1 MRGLA
6 PATQSRTRVTA
17 GTLPAPYARRVNR
30 LASEGSPYLRQHA
43 DNPVDWYP
51 WGTEAFA
58 EARSSDRPVL
68 LSVGYSAC
76 HWCHVMAHESFEDPA
91 TAELMNRLYVNVK
104 VDREERP
111 DVDSLYM
118 EAVTSLTGHGGWPMT
133 VFLTP
138 EGEPFFAGT
147 YFPPTSRQGMPS
159 FPDVLERVGEAWEER
174 RSEVRQQAQRIT
186 EALDRAGRLPLGAGG
201 EPPGSETLAQ
211 AAAALRQQYDAAWG
225 GFGRAP
231 KFPQAMTL
239 EALLRHWRHSGDDD
253 TAAMVLNSLDC
264 MASGGI
270 YDHLGGGFSRYATDQ
285 RWLVPHFEKMLYDNA
300 LLLGLYTQA
309 WQITGKAR
317 YRQVVD
323 ETVGYLLRDLRL
335 ADGGF
340 ASAEDADSEGV
351 EGKFYVWSVDE
362 IRAAVGDA
370 AAGAALDWYGASEE
384 GNFEGANILWRPV
397 RGDLLRP
404 PEVEAARRALF
415 EVRSG
420 RVRPG
425 LDDKVLTEWNGLVI
439 SALARAATATGNDAW
454 LAAAVACGEFLT
466 ENLRRPDGRW
476 LRSWQAGDA
485 ERPAGARHLACA
497 ADYAAMLD
505 AFCRL
510 AEATGCARWIDE
522 ARRTAD
528 DLLELFWDHDTG
540 GLLTCGRD
548 AEPLVAT
555 PRDLFDNATPSAN
568 SAAALGLLRLG
579 ALVGNEKYN
588 DRATDICSLLGPLA
602 AEHPSAFGNL
612 LCALDLHATG
622 ATEVVVTGD
631 RADLVEVVHR
641 EWLPNVVLAW
651 GEPYDSPLWHQ
662 RPDGAAYVC
671 RRYTCAAPATDA
683 GTLRRQLEMTP
694 AGGP

>member
-1 MRGLA
+1 M
-6 PATQSRTRVTA
+6 
-17 GTLPAPYARRVNR
+17 NR
-30 LASEGSPYLRQHA
+30 LAAEGSPYLRQHA

-51 WGTEAFA
+51 WGDEAFA
-58 EARSSDRPVL
+58 EARRGDRPVL
-68 LSVGYSAC
+68 LSVGYSSC

-91 TAELMNRLYVNVK
+91 TAELMNRLFVNVK

-147 YFPPTSRQGMPS
+147 YFPPTPRQGMPS
-159 FPDVLERVGEAWEER
+159 FADVLERVSEAWHER
-174 RSEVRQQAQRIT
+174 RSDIRRQAQQIT
-186 EALDRAGRLPLGAGG
+186 EALDRAGRLPLADGG
-201 EPPGSETLAQ
+201 DPPDSEVLAQ
-211 AAAALRQQYDAAWG
+211 AAAALRRQYDAAWG

-239 EALLRHWRHSGDDD
+239 EALLRHWWHSGDDD
-253 TAAMVLNSLDC
+253 VATMVLNSLDC

-300 LLLGLYTQA
+300 LLLGLYTHA
-309 WQITGKAR
+309 WQITAKPR

-323 ETVGYLLRDLRL
+323 ETVAYLMRDLRL

-351 EGKFYVWSVDE
+351 EGKFYVWSIDE
-362 IRAAVGDA
+362 IRATVGDA
-370 AAGAALDWYGASEE
+370 TADAVIEWYGAGEA

-404 PEVEAARRALF
+404 AEVESARRALL
-415 EVRSG
+415 ETRSG
-420 RVRPG
+420 RARPG
-425 LDDKVLTEWNGLVI
+425 LDDKVLTEWNGLAI
-439 SALARAATATGNDAW
+439 SALARAAAATGDAAW
-454 LAAAVACGEFLT
+454 LAAAEACGEFLIGH
-466 ENLRRPDGRW
+466 LRRPDGRW
-476 LRSWQAGDA
+476 LRSWQAGDG
-485 ERPAGARHLACA
+485 ERPAGARHLACG
-497 ADYAAMLD
+497 ADYAALLD

-510 AEATGCARWIDE
+510 AEATGRARWMDE
-522 ARRTAD
+522 AVGTAD
-528 DLLELFWDHDTG
+528 DLLALFWDRAEG
-540 GLLTCGRD
+540 GILTCGSD

-555 PRDLFDNATPSAN
+555 PRDFFDNATPSAN

-579 ALVGNEKYN
+579 ALTGRSHYTEHAEK
-588 DRATDICSLLGPLA
+588 ICGMLGPLA

-612 LCALDLHATG
+612 LCALDLYTTG
-622 ATEVVVTGD
+622 ATEVVVTGK
-631 RADLVEVVHR
+631 RPDLVEVVQR
-641 EWLPNVVLAW
+641 TWLPNGVLAW

-662 RPDGAAYVC
+662 RPPGAAYVC
-671 RRYTCAAPATDA
+671 RRYTCAAPTTDA
-683 GTLRRQLEMTP
+683 ATLRAQLAP
-694 AGGP
+694 GGHGP

>member
-1 MRGLA
+1 M
-6 PATQSRTRVTA
+6 
-17 GTLPAPYARRVNR
+17 NR
-30 LASEGSPYLRQHA
+30 LAAEGSPYLRQHA

-51 WGTEAFA
+51 WGTEAFE
-58 EARSSDRPVL
+58 EARRADKPVL
-68 LSVGYSAC
+68 LSVGYSSC

-91 TAELMNRLYVNVK
+91 TAELMNRWFVNVK

-147 YFPPTSRQGMPS
+147 YFPPTPRHGMPS
-159 FPDVLERVGEAWEER
+159 FGNVLERVREAWGER
-174 RSEVRQQAQRIT
+174 RGDVRDQARRIT
-186 EALDRAGRLPLGAGG
+186 AALDRAARL
-201 EPPGSETLAQ
+201 PPGSGVVPDGDEVL
-211 AAAALRQQYDAAWG
+211 AAAVGALRRQYDAAWG
-225 GFGRAP
+225 GFGHAP

-239 EALLRHWRHSGDDD
+239 QALLRHWRNSGDDD
-253 TAAMVLNSLDC
+253 VLAMVVNSLDT

-300 LLLGLYTQA
+300 LLLGLYTSA
-309 WQITGKAR
+309 WQVTGKAR
-317 YRQVVD
+317 YRQVMD
-323 ETVGYLLRDLRL
+323 ETVGYLLRDLRRPE
-335 ADGGF
+335 GGF

-351 EGKFYVWSVDE
+351 EGKFYVWSLEE
-362 IRAAVGDA
+362 IRSVTGEAADA
-370 AAGAALDWYGASEE
+370 AIEWYGATAE

-404 PEVEAARRALF
+404 PEVEVARRSLF
-415 EVRSG
+415 EARSG

-425 LDDKVLTEWNGLVI
+425 LDDKVLTEWNGLLI
-439 SALARAATATGNDAW
+439 AALAVAAVATGNSAW
-454 LAAAVACGEFLT
+454 LAAATECGEFLLQ
-466 ENLRRPDGRW
+466 NLRRADGRW

-497 ADYAAMLD
+497 ADYAAVLE

-510 AEATGCARWIDE
+510 GEATGRRRWIDE

-528 DLLELFWDHDTG
+528 DLLELFGDPAGG
-540 GLLTCGRD
+540 GLLTCGHD

-555 PRDLFDNATPSAN
+555 PRDLFDNATPSAG

-579 ALVGNEKYN
+579 ALVGEDRYQ
-588 DRATDICSLLGPLA
+588 DRAAEILALLGPLA
-602 AEHPSAFGNL
+602 GEHPSAFGNL

-622 ATEVVVTGD
+622 ATEIVITGA
-631 RADLVEVVHR
+631 RRDLVEVVHSS
-641 EWLPNVVLAW
+641 WLPHAVLAW
-651 GEPYDSPLWHQ
+651 GEPYDSPLWAE

-671 RRYTCAAPATDA
+671 RQYTCATPATDVA
-683 GTLRRQLEMTP
+683 TLRHQLEVTVP
-694 AGGP
+694 RDP

>member
-1 MRGLA
+1 M
-6 PATQSRTRVTA
+6 
-17 GTLPAPYARRVNR
+17 NR
-30 LASEGSPYLRQHA
+30 LAVEGSPYLRQHA

-51 WGTEAFA
+51 WGTEAFD
-58 EARSSDRPVL
+58 EARRSDRPVL
-68 LSVGYSAC
+68 LSVGYSSC

-91 TAELMNRLYVNVK
+91 TAEVMNRLYVNVK

-138 EGEPFFAGT
+138 EAEPFFAGT
-147 YFPPTSRQGMPS
+147 YFPPTARHGMPS
-159 FPDVLERVGEAWEER
+159 FNDVLQRVHEAWTAR
-174 RSEVRQQAQRIT
+174 RSDVRDQARRIT
-186 EALDRAGRLPLGAGG
+186 EALDRSSRLPLTAGAG
-201 EPPGSETLAQ
+201 PPGGEVLAG
-211 AAAALRQQYDAAWG
+211 AAAGLRLQYDAAWG
-225 GFGRAP
+225 GFGHAP

-239 EALLRHWRHSGDDD
+239 EALMRHWRNSGDDD
-253 TAAMVLNSLDC
+253 VMSMVVNSLDC

-300 LLLGLYTQA
+300 LLLRLYTAA
-309 WQITGKAR
+309 WQVTGKAR
-317 YRQVVD
+317 YRQVID
-323 ETVGYLLRDLRL
+323 ETVGYLLRDLL
-335 ADGGF
+335 QPGGGL

-351 EGKFYVWSVDE
+351 EGKFYVWSLDE
-362 IRAAVGDA
+362 IRAVAGDA
-370 AAGAALDWYGASEE
+370 ADAAIDWYGASEA

-404 PEVEAARRALF
+404 PEVEAARRALL
-415 EVRSG
+415 EARSE

-425 LDDKVLTEWNGLVI
+425 LDDKVLTEWNGLAI
-439 SALARAATATGNDAW
+439 AALAAAATATGDGAW
-454 LAAAVACGEFLT
+454 LAAATGCGEFLL

-485 ERPAGARHLACA
+485 DRPAGARHLACA
-497 ADYAAMLD
+497 ADYAAVLD

-510 AEATGCARWIDE
+510 GEATGKARWIDE

-528 DLLELFWDHDTG
+528 DLLELFWDPDG
-540 GLLTCGRD
+540 SGLLTCGRD

-579 ALVGNEKYN
+579 ALVGNEEYHH
-588 DRATDICSLLGPLA
+588 RAEAILSLLGPLA
-602 AEHPSAFGNL
+602 ANAPSAFGNL

-622 ATEVVVTGD
+622 ATEVVITGD
-631 RADLVEVVHR
+631 RPDLVEAVHR
-641 EWLPNVVLAW
+641 AWLPNAVLAW
-651 GEPYDSPLWHQ
+651 GEPYDSPLWEG

-671 RRYTCAAPATDA
+671 HRYTCAAPATDPA
-683 GTLRRQLEMTP
+683 TLRHQLGTDATGTP
-694 AGGP
+694 

>member
-1 MRGLA
+1 M
-6 PATQSRTRVTA
+6 
-17 GTLPAPYARRVNR
+17 NR

-51 WGTEAFA
+51 WGTEAFD
-58 EARSSDRPVL
+58 EARRGDKPVL

-76 HWCHVMAHESFEDPA
+76 HWCHVMAHESFEDSSV
-91 TAELMNRLYVNVK
+91 AELMNRLFVNVK

-147 YFPPTSRQGMPS
+147 YFPPTARHGMPS
-159 FPDVLERVGEAWEER
+159 FSDVLQRVHQAWEER
-174 RSEVRQQAQRIT
+174 RGDVRDQARRIT
-186 EALDRAGRLPLGAGG
+186 EALDRSGRLPLSAGG
-201 EPPGSETLAQ
+201 SPRGGEVLVQ
-211 AAAALRQQYDAAWG
+211 AAVALRPQYDAAWG

-239 EALLRHWRHSGDDD
+239 EALLRHWRNSGDDD
-253 TAAMVLNSLDC
+253 VMAMVLNSLDC

-300 LLLGLYTQA
+300 LLLGLYTHA
-309 WQITGKAR
+309 WQITGKPR
-317 YRQVVD
+317 YRQVMD
-323 ETVGYLLRDLRL
+323 ETVGYLLRDLCL
-335 ADGGF
+335 TGGGF

-351 EGKFYVWSVDE
+351 EGKFYVWSIDE
-362 IRAAVGDA
+362 IRAVAGEA
-370 AAGAALDWYGASEE
+370 AEAAIDWYGATTE
-384 GNFEGANILWRPV
+384 GNFEGGNILWRPV

-404 PEVEAARRALF
+404 PEVETARQALF
-415 EVRSG
+415 EARSG

-425 LDDKVLTEWNGLVI
+425 LDDKVLTEWNGLAIV
-439 SALARAATATGNDAW
+439 ALAGAATATGNDAW
-454 LAAAVACGEFLT
+454 LAAATSCGEFLA

-510 AEATGCARWIDE
+510 GEATGQARWIDE

-528 DLLELFWDHDTG
+528 DLLELFWDHDNG

-568 SAAALGLLRLG
+568 SAAALGLFRLG
-579 ALVGNEKYN
+579 ALIGNDAYN

-602 AEHPSAFGNL
+602 GEHPSAFGNL
-612 LCALDLHATG
+612 LCALDLHAAGT
-622 ATEVVVTGD
+622 TEVVVTGD
-631 RADLVEVVHR
+631 RADLVEVVHQQ
-641 EWLPNVVLAW
+641 WLPNAVLAW
-651 GEPYDSPLWHQ
+651 GEPYDSPLSRH
-662 RPDGAAYVC
+662 RPPRAAFVC

-683 GTLRRQLEMTP
+683 ATLRRQLATGA
-694 AGGP
+694 AGS

>member
-1 MRGLA
+1 M
-6 PATQSRTRVTA
+6 
-17 GTLPAPYARRVNR
+17 
-30 LASEGSPYLRQHA
+30 
-43 DNPVDWYP
+43 
-51 WGTEAFA
+51 
-58 EARSSDRPVL
+58 
-68 LSVGYSAC
+68 
-76 HWCHVMAHESFEDPA
+76 
-91 TAELMNRLYVNVK
+91 AELMNRLFVNVK

-147 YFPPTSRQGMPS
+147 YFPPTARGGMPS
-159 FPDVLERVGEAWEER
+159 FTDVLQRVHQAWDER
-174 RSEVRQQAQRIT
+174 RGDVRDQARRIT
-186 EALDRAGRLPLGAGG
+186 EALDRSGRLPLSAGG
-201 EPPGSETLAQ
+201 SPPGGEVLVQ
-211 AAAALRQQYDAAWG
+211 AAVALRPQYDAAWG

-239 EALLRHWRHSGDDD
+239 EALLRHWRNSGDDD
-253 TAAMVLNSLDC
+253 VMAMVLNSLDC

-300 LLLGLYTQA
+300 LLLGLYTHA
-309 WQITGKAR
+309 WQVTGKPR
-317 YRQVVD
+317 YRQVMD
-323 ETVGYLLRDLRL
+323 ETVGYLLRDLCL
-335 ADGGF
+335 TGGGF

-351 EGKFYVWSVDE
+351 EGKFYVWSIDE
-362 IRAAVGDA
+362 IRAVAGDA
-370 AAGAALDWYGASEE
+370 AEAAIDWYGATAE
-384 GNFEGANILWRPV
+384 GNFEGGNILWRPV

-404 PEVEAARRALF
+404 PKVETARQALF
-415 EVRSG
+415 AARSG

-425 LDDKVLTEWNGLVI
+425 LDDKVLTEWNGLAI
-439 SALARAATATGNDAW
+439 AALAGAATATGNDAW
-454 LAAAVACGEFLT
+454 LAAATSCGEFLT

-476 LRSWQAGDA
+476 MRSWQAGDA

-497 ADYAAMLD
+497 ADYAAILD

-510 AEATGCARWIDE
+510 GEATGQARWIHE

-528 DLLELFWDHDTG
+528 DLLELFWDPEGG

-568 SAAALGLLRLG
+568 SAAALGLFRLG
-579 ALVGNEKYN
+579 ALIGSDAYN
-588 DRATDICSLLGPLA
+588 DRATDICALLGPLA
-602 AEHPSAFGNL
+602 GEHPSAFGNL
-612 LCALDLHATG
+612 LCALDLHAAG
-622 ATEVVVTGD
+622 PTEVVITGD
-631 RADLVEVVHR
+631 RSDLVEVVHQ
-641 EWLPNVVLAW
+641 EWLPNAVLAW
-651 GEPYDSPLWHQ
+651 GEPYDSPLWQH

-671 RRYTCAAPATDA
+671 RRYTCAAPATDTD
-683 GTLRRQLEMTP
+683 TLLRQLAPGAT
-694 AGGP
+694 GG

>member
-1 MRGLA
+1 M
-6 PATQSRTRVTA
+6 
-17 GTLPAPYARRVNR
+17 NR

-51 WGTEAFA
+51 WGTEAF
-58 EARSSDRPVL
+58 EKARRSEKPVL
-68 LSVGYSAC
+68 LSVGYSSC

-91 TAELMNRLYVNVK
+91 TAEVMNRCFVNVK

-147 YFPPTSRQGMPS
+147 YFPPTSRHGMPS
-159 FPDVLERVGEAWEER
+159 FSDVLNRVHEAWEDRRSDVRDQARRITESLDRAQRLQPATAGSPPDPDVLA
-174 RSEVRQQAQRIT
+174 
-186 EALDRAGRLPLGAGG
+186 RAA
-201 EPPGSETLAQ
+201 T
-211 AAAALRQQYDAAWG
+211 ALRRQYDAAWG
-225 GFGRAP
+225 GFGHAP
-231 KFPQAMTL
+231 KFPQTMTL

-253 TAAMVLNSLDC
+253 VLAMVLNSLDC

-270 YDHLGGGFSRYATDQ
+270 YDHLGGGFARYATDQ

-300 LLLGLYTQA
+300 LLLGLYTAA
-309 WQITGKAR
+309 WQITGKPR

-323 ETVGYLLRDLRL
+323 ETVAYLMRDLHL
-335 ADGGF
+335 PGGGF

-351 EGKFYVWSVDE
+351 EGKFYVWSLEE
-362 IRAAVGDA
+362 IRSVAGDA
-370 AAGAALDWYGASEE
+370 ADAVIDWYGVTEG
-384 GNFEGANILWRPV
+384 GNFEGSNILWRPV
-397 RGDLLRP
+397 RGDLARP
-404 PEVEAARRALF
+404 PEIEAARRALL
-415 EVRSG
+415 EERSG
-420 RVRPG
+420 RIRPG
-425 LDDKVLTEWNGLVI
+425 LDDKVLTEWNGLLI
-439 SALARAATATGNDAW
+439 SALARAAVATGNGAW
-454 LAAAVACGEFLT
+454 LETAAACGDFLV

-510 AEATGCARWIDE
+510 GEATGQARWTAE

-528 DLLELFWDHDTG
+528 DLLELFWDRDGG

-579 ALVGNEKYN
+579 ALVGNEEYHS
-588 DRATDICSLLGPLA
+588 RAEAILDLLGPLA
-602 AEHPSAFGNL
+602 GEHPSAFGNL
-612 LCALDLHATG
+612 LCALDLHTTG
-622 ATEVVVTGD
+622 ATEIVITGD
-631 RADLVEVVHR
+631 RPDLTDVVHGT
-641 EWLPNVVLAW
+641 WLPNAVLAW
-651 GEPYDSPLWHQ
+651 GEPYDSPLWAQ

-671 RRYTCAAPATDA
+671 RRYVCEAPTTDA
-683 GTLRRQLEMTP
+683 AELRDRLRDP
-694 AGGP
+694 R

>member
-1 MRGLA
+1 M
-6 PATQSRTRVTA
+6 
-17 GTLPAPYARRVNR
+17 NR
-30 LASEGSPYLRQHA
+30 LAAEGSPYLRQHA

-51 WGTEAFA
+51 WGTEAFD
-58 EARSSDRPVL
+58 EARRSGKPVL
-68 LSVGYSAC
+68 LSVGYSSC

-91 TAELMNRLYVNVK
+91 TAGLMNDFFVNVK

-147 YFPPTSRQGMPS
+147 YFPPTARQGMPS
-159 FPDVLERVGEAWEER
+159 FSDVLRRVHEAWAQR
-174 RSEVRQQAQRIT
+174 RNDVRDQAQRIT
-186 EALDRAGRLPLGAGG
+186 QSLDRTQRLPLSGAG
-201 EPPGSETLAQ
+201 EPPGSEVLER
-211 AAAALRQQYDAAWG
+211 AATALRHHYDAAWG
-225 GFGRAP
+225 GFGGAP

-239 EALLRHWRHSGDDD
+239 EALLRHWRRSGDDD
-253 TAAMVLNSLDC
+253 VLAMVVNSLDC

-300 LLLGLYTQA
+300 LLLGLYTRA
-309 WQITGKAR
+309 WQITAKPR
-317 YRQVVD
+317 YLQVVE
-323 ETVGYLLRDLRL
+323 ETVEYLLRDLRL
-335 ADGGF
+335 AGGGF
-340 ASAEDADSEGV
+340 ASAEDADSEGE
-351 EGKFYVWSVDE
+351 EGKFYVWSIEE
-362 IRAAVGDA
+362 IGEVSGEAAEAVV
-370 AAGAALDWYGASEE
+370 DWYGATEG
-384 GNFEGANILWRPV
+384 GNFEGSNILWRPV

-404 PEVEAARRALF
+404 PEIEAARRALLAR
-415 EVRSG
+415 RSK

-425 LDDKVLTEWNGLVI
+425 LDDKVLTEWNGLLI
-439 SALARAATATGNDAW
+439 SALTAAATATGNQVW
-454 LAAAVACGEFLT
+454 LAAAVACGEFLAG
-466 ENLRRPDGRW
+466 NLRRADGRW

-485 ERPAGARHLACA
+485 DRPAGARHLACA

-510 AEATGCARWIDE
+510 GEATGQARWTEE
-522 ARRTAD
+522 ACRTAD
-528 DLLELFWDHDTG
+528 DLLELFWDPGGG
-540 GLLTCGRD
+540 GLLTCGHD

-579 ALVGNEKYN
+579 ALTGRDEYRS
-588 DRATDICSLLGPLA
+588 RAAEICGLLGPLA
-602 AEHPSAFGNL
+602 GEHPTGFGNL
-612 LCALDLHATG
+612 LCALDVYATG
-622 ATEVVVTGD
+622 ATEVVITGD
-631 RADLVEVVHR
+631 RPDLVDAVHR
-641 EWLPNVVLAW
+641 SWLPNAVLAW

-671 RRYTCAAPATDA
+671 RRYVCEAPTADAAELRDRLRDA
-683 GTLRRQLEMTP
+683 R
-694 AGGP
+694 